1 MEKVFLEVE
10 NKLVYCFI
18 YVIDICDLNVCL
30 SVVWGVC
37 VVVEDDF
44 SIFGVLVYS

>member
-30 SVVWGVC
+30 SAARGARA
-37 VVVEDDF
+37 VVEDDF